1 MIQLAEEDYQK
12 LLEPLRAVPINT
24 YFARAVLAG
33 RIGGRVLADAA
44 GAPKSFYV
52 RHDYG
57 MSLLFGRIN
66 EAFFGELF
74 GASARQGSADDWLQ
88 AYPRAWDA
96 QLNGLVDHGRATL
109 YERINFSF
117 DEGTYRSNNRRA
129 QPDGCAVVPTTEDLF
144 DTLEG
149 AVVPKAFWR
158 NGRLFAETS
167 AGFTVMAGSE
177 PASTAFGAC
186 RHDGALE
193 IGIETAEKYRGRG
206 LARIACA
213 ALIEYC
219 LQRGLEPVWACRA
232 GNAGSESLAR
242 RLGFREVRRLPFY
255 RIEK

>member
-1 MIQLAEEDYQK
+1 VKNAGGTGDEQIRGLRYVQLAEEDYQK

-88 AYPRAWDA
+88 AYPRAWDV

-109 YERINFSF
+109 YGASISALMKGRIEATTGGLSRMAVLSS
-117 DEGTYRSNNRRA
+117 D
-129 QPDGCAVVPTTEDLF
+129 DGSLF

-149 AVVPKAFWR
+149 AVVRRRSGGMDACLPKRPPALRSWPAASR
-158 NGRLFAETS
+158 PPRLSGLPPRRS
-167 AGFTVMAGSE
+167 A
-177 PASTAFGAC
+177 
-186 RHDGALE
+186 
-193 IGIETAEKYRGRG
+193 
-206 LARIACA
+206 
-213 ALIEYC
+213 
-219 LQRGLEPVWACRA
+219 
-232 GNAGSESLAR
+232 
-242 RLGFREVRRLPFY
+242 
-255 RIEK
+255 